1 MHHCNDPHLAAALGS
16 NPALSN
22 IPLAVWVTH
31 PSSSATSDVARLKEC
46 AQHGLLDFAA
56 WLTAQLP
63 TLNATGGMLAVVQ
76 GQSIAVDALARS
88 VDDGAYALLE
98 VLEQQH
104 PNVRFCCIRWRGGDL
119 PAHAVTA
126 ALGALAA
133 MPVNSRI
140 PGPIMLAP
148 QA

>member
-1 MHHCNDPHLAAALGS
+1 MHHCNDPHLAAVLAS

-31 PSSSATSDVARLKEC
+31 PSASATSEVGHLRRR
-46 AQHGLLDFAA
+46 AQVGLLDLAA
-56 WLTAQLP
+56 WLTARLP
-63 TLNATGGMLAVVQ
+63 TTSATGGMLAVVQ
-76 GQSIAVDALARS
+76 GQSTAVDALARS
-88 VDDGAYALLE
+88 VDDGAHALLE

-119 PAHAVTA
+119 PAHAVAA

-133 MPVNSRI
+133 MPIHSRV
-140 PGPIMLAP
+140 PGPILLTH